1 MTWPRIVL
9 YVLPLSAL
17 LALAGGFY
25 FIIKDAGS
33 QLQVERQAELQQ
45 VAVTFARLVAEDPRY
60 RLLLSGESSVSYFA
74 VPVQDID
81 LDGRVDDWPEAG
93 TENLGLDYLV
103 EINDAYSVDSLTYD
117 LRTGADDSAFY
128 IHLSVLDESVVF
140 REISN
145 LSVHRN
151 DHVQIAFTGTDGQFR
166 RYTLAV
172 YQPGHVEAME
182 IGRTGRALRAE
193 EQISGRWLATETG
206 YNLEFQVPLALLAGR
221 FSLVV
226 ADVDSDADREIR
238 FLVGKSAT
246 QGADQLGYLVTG
258 LTPLQQLVAD
268 LPWQAL
274 VADRQGNILADTTT
288 PATGPSSA
296 NAQIKTAAGIIGE
309 VRLFAGSRDLQGLA
323 DRHVIGA
330 LLLLAGCLLLG
341 LITLVLVARQLD
353 RSLAASA
360 REVEKIRQYNE
371 YLERMASR
379 LNHELQTPLSVIR
392 SSLDHLETAS
402 TDSTG
407 DRVYLERATEG
418 VRRLT
423 NILNKMAEARRLEE
437 ALDEDEIRRFNLVD
451 VVRGCVAGYE
461 LAYPQARFELSIEE
475 DDLPVTGIPELIAQA
490 FDKLIDNAVE
500 FSSGAAIRVRLHR
513 ERGEACLRV
522 LNAGSNLPE
531 EAVDSLFESM
541 VSIRGAGA
549 EHHLGLGLYVARS
562 IVTFHGGNLSLNN
575 REDTAGVVATI
586 RLPILRLTAR
596 LS

>member
-1 MTWPRIVL
+1 MTWPRVIL

-17 LALAGGFY
+17 LALAGGLY
-25 FIIKDAGS
+25 FIVKDAGS

-45 VAVTFARLVAEDPRY
+45 VAVTFARLIADDPRY

-74 VPVQDID
+74 VPVQGID
-81 LDGRVDDWPEAG
+81 LDGRVNDWPESGA
-93 TENLGLDYLV
+93 ESLGLDYLV
-103 EINDAYSVDSLTYD
+103 EINEAYSVDSLTYD
-117 LRTGADDSAFY
+117 LRTGADDSALY
-128 IHLSVLDESVVF
+128 LHLRVLDDTVVF

-166 RYTLAV
+166 RYTLAA

-182 IGRTGRALRAE
+182 IGRTGRALRSE
-193 EQISGRWLATETG
+193 NVISGRWLATENG

-226 ADVDSDADREIR
+226 ADVDSESDRDIQ

-288 PATGPSSA
+288 STAGVVPVT
-296 NAQIKTAAGIIGE
+296 AQIQTAAGIIGE
-309 VRLFAGSRDLQGLA
+309 VSLFTGSGASQGLTK
-323 DRHVIGA
+323 RHVIGA
-330 LLLLAGCLLLG
+330 LLLLAACLLLG
-341 LITLVLVARQLD
+341 LSTVVLVARQLD
-353 RSLAASA
+353 QSLATSA

-371 YLERMASR
+371 YLERMAAR

-392 SSLDHLETAS
+392 SSLDHLDPAAA
-402 TDSTG
+402 DRAG

-418 VRRLT
+418 VQRLT

-437 ALDEDEIRRFNLVD
+437 ALDEDEIRRFNLVE
-451 VVRGCVAGYE
+451 VVWGCVAGYE
-461 LAYPQARFELSIEE
+461 LAYPQTRFDLVIEE
-475 DDLPVTGIPELIAQA
+475 EDLPVTGIPELIAQA

-513 ERGEACLRV
+513 ESGEACLRV
-522 LNAGSNLPE
+522 LNEGANLPE
-531 EAVDSLFESM
+531 ASTESLFESM

-549 EHHLGLGLYVARS
+549 ERHLGLGLYVARS

>member
-1 MTWPRIVL
+1 MTWPRVIL

-17 LALAGGFY
+17 LALAGGLY
-25 FIIKDAGS
+25 FIVKDAGS

-45 VAVTFARLVAEDPRY
+45 VAVTFARLIADDPRY

-74 VPVQDID
+74 MPVHGID
-81 LDGRVDDWPEAG
+81 LDGRVNDWPESGA
-93 TENLGLDYLV
+93 ESLGLDYLV

-117 LRTGADDSAFY
+117 LRTGADDSALY
-128 IHLSVLDESVVF
+128 LHLRVLDDTVVF

-166 RYTLAV
+166 RYTLAA

-182 IGRTGRALRAE
+182 IGRTGRALRSE
-193 EQISGRWLATETG
+193 EVISGRWLATENG

-226 ADVDSDADREIR
+226 ADVDSESDRDIQ

-268 LPWQAL
+268 MPWQAL

-288 PATGPSSA
+288 STAGVVPVT
-296 NAQIKTAAGIIGE
+296 AQIQTAAGIIGE
-309 VRLFAGSRDLQGLA
+309 VSLFAGSGAPLGLTK
-323 DRHVIGA
+323 RHVIGA
-330 LLLLAGCLLLG
+330 VLLLAACLLLG
-341 LITLVLVARQLD
+341 LTTLVLVARQLD
-353 RSLAASA
+353 QSLATSA

-371 YLERMASR
+371 YLERMAAR

-392 SSLDHLETAS
+392 SSLDHLDPAAA
-402 TDSTG
+402 DRAG

-418 VRRLT
+418 VQRLT

-437 ALDEDEIRRFNLVD
+437 ALDEDEIHRFNLVE

-461 LAYPQARFELSIEE
+461 LAYPQTRFDLVIEE
-475 DDLPVTGIPELIAQA
+475 EDLPVTGIPELIAQA

-513 ERGEACLRV
+513 ESGEACLRV
-522 LNAGSNLPE
+522 LNEGANLPE
-531 EAVDSLFESM
+531 ASTDSLFESM

-549 EHHLGLGLYVARS
+549 ERHLGLGLYVARS

-586 RLPILRLTAR
+586 RLPILRLTAK

>member
-1 MTWPRIVL
+1 MTWPRVIL

-17 LALAGGFY
+17 LALAGGLY
-25 FIIKDAGS
+25 FIAKDAGS

-45 VAVTFARLVAEDPRY
+45 VAVTFARLIADDPRY

-74 VPVQDID
+74 LPVQGID
-81 LDGRVDDWPEAG
+81 LDGRVNDWPESGA
-93 TENLGLDYLV
+93 ESLGLDYLV

-117 LRTGADDSAFY
+117 LRTGADDSALY
-128 IHLSVLDESVVF
+128 LHLRVLDDTVVF

-166 RYTLAV
+166 RYTLAA

-182 IGRTGRALRAE
+182 IGRTGRALRSE
-193 EQISGRWLATETG
+193 DVISGRWLATENG

-226 ADVDSDADREIR
+226 ADVDSESDRDIQ

-268 LPWQAL
+268 MPWQAL

-288 PATGPSSA
+288 STAGVVPVA
-296 NAQIKTAAGIIGE
+296 AQVQTAAGIIGE
-309 VRLFAGSRDLQGLA
+309 VSLFAGSGAPLGLTK
-323 DRHVIGA
+323 RHVIGA
-330 LLLLAGCLLLG
+330 VLLLAACLLLG
-341 LITLVLVARQLD
+341 LTTLVLVARQLD
-353 RSLAASA
+353 QSLATSA

-371 YLERMASR
+371 YLERMAAR

-392 SSLDHLETAS
+392 SSLDHLDPAAA
-402 TDSTG
+402 DRAG

-418 VRRLT
+418 VQRLT

-437 ALDEDEIRRFNLVD
+437 ALDEDEIRRFNLVE
-451 VVRGCVAGYE
+451 VVRGCVSGYE
-461 LAYPQARFELSIEE
+461 LAYPQTRFDLLIEE
-475 DDLPVTGIPELIAQA
+475 EDLPVTGIPELIAQA

-513 ERGEACLRV
+513 ESGEACLRV
-522 LNAGSNLPE
+522 LNEGANLPE
-531 EAVDSLFESM
+531 ASTDSLFESM

-549 EHHLGLGLYVARS
+549 ERHLGLGLYVARS